1 METLARTSQKPRKI
15 SLLRRSRPRLLKTVV
30 LLLVACFTT
39 VLLALSVTTS
49 INAYADYTVPIST
62 NWSPNRFF
70 WRTDELTVPN
80 DALSLV
86 FTALDTSPHA
96 WRYARFGTGANAPGN
111 TTLSIVDNRV
121 DLSAY
126 AGQSGYLFCYYGTN
140 PNNFEYTTINDVSIA
155 WEYAGNPPDN
165 NNYATEQRYYS
176 VNWGSSQFTKSN
188 SLPLIYS
195 VEHTLDEFTPDG
207 QCNSIQV
214 DASTVGGDALEWRL
228 NLGQSGIDGQTAWL
242 PIGYKMP
249 VEVGSFDLHSVQLRM
264 KDPAD
269 PTQYYPLDP
278 SELSLCTVTYGY
290 TSDVVLQLPH
300 GDYQQVPTGSG
311 YEEIQPPTVPSLDD
325 LAGDYQ
331 DGWIADYLSVPIA
344 SVVRVFAPMLIR
356 PDLFVLLVV
365 CVFTAIVFA
374 IIW

>member
-1 METLARTSQKPRKI
+1 MKQERI
-15 SLLRRSRPRLLKTVV
+15 SLKRLRISPKMMLSMKSQIPALLSLTACCMTA
-30 LLLVACFTT
+30 LVA
-39 VLLALSVTTS
+39 LSATNV
-49 INAYADYTVPIST
+49 IDARADYSVPFST
-62 NWSPNRFF
+62 EWSAYLSY
-70 WRTDELTVPN
+70 WRSDLLTVPN
-80 DALSLV
+80 DAIALH
-86 FTALDTSPHA
+86 FTVLDTDGVWNWA
-96 WRYARFGTGANAPGN
+96 KVGTEPNSVAGATDIQIIDNKLDL
-111 TTLSIVDNRV
+111 TTF
-121 DLSAY
+121 
-126 AGQSGYLFCYYGTN
+126 AGQSVYVYCYYWTN
-140 PNNFEYTTINDVSIA
+140 RINTSIINDVQVA

-195 VEHTLDEFTPDG
+195 VEHTLDEFTPEG

-228 NLGQSGIDGQTAWL
+228 NLGQSGVDGQTAWL

-264 KDPAD
+264 KDPSD

-290 TSDVVLQLPH
+290 TADVVLQLPH
-300 GDYQQVPTGSG
+300 GEYQ
-311 YEEIQPPTVPSLDD
+311 ELPTVEMPTVGEYQLPTMPAVGEYISPPVSVFTTVFNWFTD
-325 LAGDYQ
+325 LPHIGVLVAVV
-331 DGWIADYLSVPIA
+331 AFA
-344 SVVRVFAPMLIR
+344 FVVRV
-356 PDLFVLLVV
+356 
-365 CVFTAIVFA
+365 